1 MKKIK
6 ILLLCM
12 TISGMIQAQVFLSND
27 GKVSFFSKAPL
38 ENIEAETHSATSVL
52 NTSNN
57 EIVFK
62 IPITTFTF
70 EKPLMQE
77 HFNEKYMESD
87 KFPFATF
94 KGNLDESF
102 DLKKDGPQQIKGSGE
117 LEIHGVKKERVE
129 SATIEMLNGSI
140 VLKGSFDVHLKEHD
154 VKIPKLLTENIAEKV
169 NVKFEFTYKPY
180 KPKDKKE

>member
-1 MKKIK
+1 MKKLN
-6 ILLLCM
+6 LLLLALIFPLTM
-12 TISGMIQAQVFLSND
+12 FAQVYMSSD
-27 GKVSFFSKAPL
+27 GKISFFSKAPL

-57 EIVFK
+57 EVVFK
-62 IPITTFTF
+62 IPITTFKF

-87 KFPFATF
+87 KFPFASF
-94 KGNLDESF
+94 KGVIGEGF
-102 DLKKDGPQQIKGSGE
+102 DMRKEGPQQVKGSGE

-129 SATIEMLNGSI
+129 NATIEVQNGNI
-140 VLKGSFDVHLKEHD
+140 VLKGSFDVMLKDHD
-154 VKIPKLLTENIAEKV
+154 IKIPKLLTENIAEKV